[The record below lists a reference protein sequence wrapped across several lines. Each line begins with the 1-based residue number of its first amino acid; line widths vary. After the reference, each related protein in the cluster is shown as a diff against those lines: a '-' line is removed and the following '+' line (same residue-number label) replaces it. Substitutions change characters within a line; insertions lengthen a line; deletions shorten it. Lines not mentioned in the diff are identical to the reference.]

1 MTKLK
6 SVLILSATAALLS
19 ATPAIAQYGS
29 GTSAAKDAA
38 TDAAKDAAKDAADKA
53 YGSGTKAADKVT
65 DKAYGSG
72 DKGAVTMQEKAYGS
86 GDKGEVS
93 MQEHSMKDS
102 SHGSGTTAPAQGY
115 NSGTT
120 STGIAPV
127 SCPAGT
133 KPSNDGTCLIVD
145 SRLFGS

>member
-38 TDAAKDAAKDAADKA
+38 TDTAKDAAKDAADKA

-72 DKGAVTMQEKAYGS
+72 DKAVTDAATKA
-86 GDKGEVS
+86 
-93 MQEHSMKDS
+93 
-102 SHGSGTTAPAQGY
+102 HGSGTDH
-115 NSGTT
+115 
-120 STGIAPV
+120 
-127 SCPAGT
+127 AGD
-133 KPSNDGTCLIVD
+133 KAHGSGTCLLYTSPSPRD
-145 SRLFGS
+145 GLLSRMPSSA